1 MSNAVKLPDDRE
13 AKRSIVEI
21 GRRMY
26 EKNYC
31 AANDGNISCR
41 TAQNHLWVTP
51 SGVSKGFLTEDM
63 LVKTDLAGNILEN
76 PEERKI
82 SSELKLHLKVY
93 ALRDDVNAVVHA
105 HPPKA
110 TAFACARKAMTKPV
124 VSEAMLN
131 LGEVPCAPFAVPGT
145 EELAESIVPYVA
157 DHAAVLMANH
167 GAVTWGESMIRA
179 YYRLETLEYYAQILM
194 LTGEHPEPAVDL
206 SPEETAAIRS
216 CREKFGI
223 RL

>member
-1 MSNAVKLPDDRE
+1 
-13 AKRSIVEI
+13 
-21 GRRMY
+21 
-26 EKNYC
+26 
-31 AANDGNISCR
+31 
-41 TAQNHLWVTP
+41 
-51 SGVSKGFLTEDM
+51 M

-179 YYRLETLEYYAQILM
+179 YYRLETAGILRADSDAHRRTPGAGCGSVAGGDGGDT
-194 LTGEHPEPAVDL
+194 LLQGK
-206 SPEETAAIRS
+206 IRNQTV
-216 CREKFGI
+216 GLPWPLN
-223 RL
+223 RLRFRS

>member
-1 MSNAVKLPDDRE
+1 
-13 AKRSIVEI
+13 
-21 GRRMY
+21 
-26 EKNYC
+26 
-31 AANDGNISCR
+31 
-41 TAQNHLWVTP
+41 
-51 SGVSKGFLTEDM
+51 
-63 LVKTDLAGNILEN
+63 
-76 PEERKI
+76 
-82 SSELKLHLKVY
+82 
-93 ALRDDVNAVVHA
+93 
-105 HPPKA
+105 
-110 TAFACARKAMTKPV
+110 MTKPV

-145 EELAESIVPYVA
+145 EELAESIVPYVS

-194 LTGEHPEPAVDL
+194 LTGERPEPAVDL
-206 SPEETAAIRS
+206 TPEETAAIRA